1 MVVGPVLT
9 AVDSYNQ
16 GTWFLLGVLRT
27 AQYAVR
33 ILYSLVIQVRN
44 NVVKGKGV
52 CAFKFDPFPIIQS
65 GSGYGTKTEQ
75 EPGQVDHE
83 SNFFTSSYPKVT
95 CPSSFSSF
103 AGLSSTS

>member
-1 MVVGPVLT
+1 MVGPVLT

-16 GTWFLLGVLRT
+16 GKCFLLGVFRK

-33 ILYSLVIQVRN
+33 ILYWLVIQVRN
-44 NVVKGKGV
+44 NVVKGKGI

-65 GSGYGTKTEQ
+65 GSGYRTKTEQ

-95 CPSSFSSF
+95 CPSSFSSS
-103 AGLSSTS
+103 AGLRSTS